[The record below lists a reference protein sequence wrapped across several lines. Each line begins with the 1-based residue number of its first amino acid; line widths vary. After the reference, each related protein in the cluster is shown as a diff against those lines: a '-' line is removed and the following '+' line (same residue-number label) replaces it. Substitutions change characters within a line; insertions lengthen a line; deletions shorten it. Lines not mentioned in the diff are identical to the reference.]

1 MTTTVALPN
10 ISQTRLGINP
20 VLSKV
25 AQGYTNGELIGS
37 ELFPR
42 IDVPTR
48 SGQIIQYGKESFR
61 QYNMR
66 RSPGAAIQRVSLGF
80 SGLPYHLFQDALGV
94 PLPFE
99 IYEEARAIADV
110 DLQAQAVQM
119 QFNIMLL
126 QLEREQAAL
135 ATTAS
140 NYNSSNVLAAAGG
153 TKWSDP
159 SCNPIQ
165 VVLAAREAVRS
176 KIGRYPNKMVIGAP
190 VFAAL
195 KTNPALVDKLKYT
208 SSASITTDML
218 ANWFEVKKV
227 VVATAVTATD
237 DNDDLGDV
245 WGNNAILAY
254 VPEGTTTIAQPSY
267 GYTYQLAGMPMV
279 RDGFVDENINS
290 LVFNMFFE
298 RNAYITSQDSGFL
311 FQNLV

>member
-20 VLSKV
+20 VLTKV
-25 AQGYTNGELIGS
+25 AQGFTNGDLVGS

-48 SGQIIQYGKESFR
+48 AGQIIQYGKEAFR

-80 SGLPYHLFQDALGV
+80 NGQPYALFQDALGV
-94 PLPFE
+94 PLRFE
-99 IYEEARAIADV
+99 IYDEARAIADV

-126 QLEREQAAL
+126 GLERDQAIL

-140 NYNSSNVLAAAGG
+140 NYNSSNVLSASS
-153 TKWSDP
+153 TEMWSDP
-159 SCNPIQ
+159 ACNPITAVQ
-165 VVLAAREAVRS
+165 AAREAVRS
-176 KIGRYPNKMVIGAP
+176 KIGRYPNKMVIGAK
-190 VFAAL
+190 VFSAL
-195 KTNPALVDKLKYT
+195 KTNPALNDKLKYT

-218 ANWFEVKKV
+218 ANWFDIKKV
-227 VVATAVTATD
+227 VVAMAVESTD
-237 DNDDLGDV
+237 ENDTLGDV

-254 VPEGTTTIAQPSY
+254 VPEGSTTIAQPSY

-298 RNAYITSQDSGFL
+298 RNAYITSKDSGFL

>member
-48 SGQIIQYGKESFR
+48 EGQIIQFGKESFR
-61 QYNMR
+61 QYNLR
-66 RSPGAAIQRVSLGF
+66 RSPGAAIQRVSMGY
-80 SGLPYHLFQDALGV
+80 SGIPYKLYQEALGV

-99 IYEEARAIADV
+99 IYDEARAIADV

-119 QFNIMLL
+119 QFNVMLL

-140 NYNSSNVLAAAGG
+140 NYNANNVLAAAAS
-153 TKWSDP
+153 TMWSDP
-159 SCNPIQ
+159 SCNPIES
-165 VVLAAREAVRS
+165 VLAAREAVRS
-176 KIGRYPNKMVIGAP
+176 KIGRYPNKLVIGAK

-195 KTNPALVDKLKYT
+195 KTNPFLTDKIKYT

-218 ANWFEVKKV
+218 ANWFEVQKV

-237 DNDDLGDV
+237 DADDLGDV
-245 WGNNAILAY
+245 WGTNAILAY
-254 VPEGTTTIAQPSY
+254 VPQQSTTIAQPSY

-279 RDGFVDENINS
+279 RDGFVDENVNS
-290 LVFNMFFE
+290 LIFNMFFE
-298 RNAYITSQDSGFL
+298 RAPYITSQDSGFL